1 MAAKNAEVKAAG
13 EALQAAEAT
22 PIKEEKK
29 PVKAKAFDPNQIITV
44 RNGFQGRL
52 VYVSKKTGEKFVWD
66 GFGDE
71 QDMEF
76 SELKSARSA
85 SKKYFSN
92 NWFMFDD
99 PEVVEQLGMTQFYRF
114 ALKIDDFDKLFTKS
128 PSEISD
134 VISKLSEGQ
143 KKSVAY
149 RAKQL
154 ITEGEIDSNK
164 VIATLEKCLGVEL
177 IER

>member
-1 MAAKNAEVKAAG
+1 MATKSVESKTAENSLPNTETVTKR
-13 EALQAAEAT
+13 E
-22 PIKEEKK
+22 PM
-29 PVKAKAFDPNQIITV
+29 KAKAFDPDQIVTV

-52 VYVSKKTGEKFVWD
+52 VYISKKTGEKFIWD
-66 GFGDE
+66 EFGDE

-99 PEVVEQLGMTQFYRF
+99 PEVIEQLGMTQFYRY
-114 ALKIDDFDKLFTKS
+114 ALKIEDFDSLFKKT
-128 PSEISD
+128 PSEITSI
-134 VISKLSEGQ
+134 VSKLSDGQ

-149 RAKQL
+149 RAKQK
-154 ITEGEIDSNK
+154 IMDEEIDSNK
-164 VIATLEKCLGVEL
+164 VISALEKSLGVEL